1 MRNWLTA
8 TALLLIAPAASAD
21 PLMCN
26 LSEYKSTPGLAAAVA
41 DNALVLTWNG
51 AMDQELRM
59 QFTIIS
65 GTPTIR
71 DLAIRRKGG
80 QWATLVTNVTPEY
93 RVVSGL
99 RRATDQQLNPL
110 RALKV
115 DITPEVLESIKWEAF
130 WDAPLNV
137 PGGDDAHGGA
147 TPPIQGV
154 ANQPGLPRKPE
165 EVRRATASY
174 QVKDCSVKTNGN
186 RLEVTFPGVQL
197 GVFSGRLEYAVYKG
211 TSLIKQSVV
220 AKADEPSVAYKYEA
234 GLNGLKIQ
242 PSTRVVWRSVAN
254 EWVDYQLG
262 GARNE
267 NVVPLKAANR
277 LVVVEGQGGSIGAFP
292 PPHRFFTA
300 RELEYNLGY
309 NFYRKDGDTT
319 FAFGVRHADGEE
331 DPSFVGRGPEDVR
344 QNFAL
349 HSARPGTWQQMPVF
363 FHVSAEPAQRTAESA
378 LAYTRSDRYKPLPGY
393 KVMASHFHTSMVSR
407 MRALG
412 GLDVNL
418 PDFDVMR
425 AAGVNIFTP
434 IDGGRG
440 FGGGRGAGSGRG
452 AAEGAAGRGAA
463 RGGGMGAVM
472 PDDARFRAQA
482 DYYEAARRHSDKDF
496 LVMPAE
502 EGTGGDLGGHNDFL
516 VSKPT
521 YWTTSRVAGQP
532 FVEPHPVY
540 GKVYHVGSE
549 ADMMELARLENILV
563 FMPHPRSKGS
573 TGWPDAMKTTA
584 HFQHANY
591 RGIGMRWGMGIDGSE
606 TRLCE
611 YRCQALLDDMNNWVA
626 DLPTP
631 PKYIHAISETYRKGP
646 GDDIYANNPVNYV
659 KLDRV
664 PPVDDM
670 SPIINAMMRGDYF
683 WTSGEVLIPSYRV
696 EGSGGQRTI
705 AADVEWTFPLDF
717 VEVVWGDGQKT
728 GRQIISTSELP
739 AFGQH
744 KFRIPF
750 DATGK
755 KWVRFAAWDV
765 AGNGA
770 LVQPIKLT
778 SLTNTSTSR

>member
-1 MRNWLTA
+1 MTNWLT
-8 TALLLIAPAASAD
+8 TAVVVLTASAAFAD
-21 PLMCN
+21 PLTCN
-26 LSEYKSTPGLAAAVA
+26 LAEYKPAPGLLAAVA
-41 DNALVLTWNG
+41 DNALALTWDG
-51 AMDQELRM
+51 ANDQELRL
-59 QFTIIS
+59 QFTVNGS
-65 GTPTIR
+65 TPTIR

-80 QWATLVTNVTPEY
+80 QWAAVVTNATPDY
-93 RVVSGL
+93 RVATGL

-115 DITPEVLESIKWEAF
+115 EITPEVLDDIKWEAF

-147 TPPIQGV
+147 TPPIHGV

-165 EVRRATASY
+165 EVRRAAASY
-174 QVKDCSVKTNGN
+174 QTTSCSVKTNGG
-186 RLEVTFPGVQL
+186 RIEVTFPGVQL
-197 GVFSGRLEYAVYKG
+197 GVFAGRLEYTVYKG
-211 TSLIKQSVV
+211 VNLIKQSVV
-220 AKADEPSVAYKYEA
+220 AKTDEKSVAYKYEA
-234 GLNGLKIQ
+234 GLKGLKIQ
-242 PSTRVVWRSVAN
+242 PSTRVAWRSVAN
-254 EWVDYQLG
+254 DWVDYKLG
-262 GARNE
+262 GAKNE

-277 LVVVEGQGGSIGAFP
+277 LVVVEGQSGSIAAFP

-300 RELEYNLGY
+300 REIEYNLGY
-309 NFYRKDGDTT
+309 NYYRKDTDTT
-319 FAFGVRHADGEE
+319 FAFGVRHAEGEE

-349 HSARPGTWQQMPVF
+349 HSARPGTWQQMPMF
-363 FHVSAEPAQRTAESA
+363 FYVSLESALPTAESV
-378 LAYTRSDRYKPLPGY
+378 LAFTRHDRYKPLPGY

-412 GLDVNL
+412 GIDVNL
-418 PDFDVMR
+418 PDFDVMK
-425 AAGVNIFTP
+425 AAGVNIFAP

-440 FGGGRGAGSGRG
+440 FGGGRGAGPARGSAPG
-452 AAEGAAGRGAA
+452 AAPA
-463 RGGGMGAVM
+463 RGGMGAVV
-472 PDDARFRAQA
+472 PDDVRFRAQA

-502 EGTGGDLGGHNDFL
+502 EGTGGNLGGHNDFL

-521 YWTTSRVAGQP
+521 FWTTVRAEGQP
-532 FVEPHPVY
+532 FVEQHAVY
-540 GKVYHVGSE
+540 GKVYHVGSQ
-549 ADMMELARLENILV
+549 ADMMELARLENMLV

-573 TGWPDAMKTTA
+573 TGWPDAMKDTP
-584 HFQHANY
+584 HFQHPNY

-611 YRCQALLDDMNNWVA
+611 LRCQVLLDDMNNWVA

-664 PPVDDM
+664 PSIDDM
-670 SPIINAMMRGDYF
+670 SPIIDAMMRGDYF
-683 WTSGEVLIPSYRV
+683 WTSGEVLIPSYAV
-696 EGSGGQRTI
+696 EGTGTRRTVT
-705 AADVEWTFPLDF
+705 AEVEWTFPLDF

-728 GRQIISTSELP
+728 DRQIISASDLP
-739 AFGQH
+739 AFGKHRFQ
-744 KFRIPF
+744 IPF
-750 DATGK
+750 NATGK
-755 KWVRFAAWDV
+755 KWVRFAVWDV

-770 LVQPIKLT
+770 LVQPIRLASVT
-778 SLTNTSTSR
+778 TTTTSR

>member
-1 MRNWLTA
+1 MKNWLMTTVLVLA
-8 TALLLIAPAASAD
+8 AAPAFAD
-21 PLMCN
+21 PLSCD
-26 LSEYKSTPGLAAAVA
+26 LAAYKAMPGLEAAVA
-41 DNALVLTWNG
+41 ENVLTLTWDGSNG
-51 AMDQELRM
+51 QELRLR
-59 QFTIIS
+59 FTVNAS
-65 GTPTIR
+65 TPTIR
-71 DLAIRRKGG
+71 ELAVRRKGG
-80 QWATLVTNVTPEY
+80 QWSTLVANVTPDY
-93 RVVSGL
+93 RVATGM

-115 DITPEVLESIKWEAF
+115 EITPEVLDEIKWEAF

-137 PGGDDAHGGA
+137 PGGDDGHGGA
-147 TPPIQGV
+147 TPPVHGV

-165 EVRRATASY
+165 EVQRAAASY
-174 QVKDCSVKTNGN
+174 RTTSCSVKTNGG
-186 RLEVTFPGVQL
+186 RIEVTFPGVQL
-197 GVFSGRLEYAVYKG
+197 GVFAGRLEYTVYKG
-211 TSLIKQSVV
+211 INLIKQSIV
-220 AKADEPSVAYKYEA
+220 AKTDEKSVAYKYEA
-234 GLNGLKIQ
+234 GLKDLKIQ

-254 EWVDYQLG
+254 EWVDSRLG
-262 GARNE
+262 GAKNE

-277 LVVVEGQGGSIGAFP
+277 LVVVEGQGGSIAAFP

-309 NFYRKDGDTT
+309 NFYRKDSDTT

-363 FHVSAEPAQRTAESA
+363 FHVSTEPAMPAAESA
-378 LAYTRSDRYKPLPGY
+378 LAFTRNDRYKALPGY

-418 PDFDVMR
+418 PDFDVMK
-425 AAGVNIFTP
+425 AAGVNIFAP

-440 FGGGRGAGSGRG
+440 FGGGRGAGPAVGGRG
-452 AAEGAAGRGAA
+452 GAPA
-463 RGGGMGAVM
+463 RGGMGAVV
-472 PDDARFRAQA
+472 PDEARFRAQA
-482 DYYEAARRHSDKDF
+482 EYYEAARRHSDKDF

-502 EGTGGDLGGHNDFL
+502 EGMGGNLGGHNDFL

-521 YWTTSRVAGQP
+521 FWTLGRASGQP
-532 FVEPHPVY
+532 FVEQHPVY
-540 GKVYHVGSE
+540 GKVYHVGGP
-549 ADMMELARLENILV
+549 ADMMELARLEKMLV

-573 TGWPDAMKTTA
+573 TGWPDAMKDTA
-584 HFQHANY
+584 HFQHPNY

-611 YRCQALLDDMNNWVA
+611 YRCQVLLDDMNNWVA

-631 PKYIHAISETYRKGP
+631 PKFIHAITETYRKGP

-659 KLDRV
+659 KLDKV
-664 PPVDDM
+664 PSVDDM
-670 SPIINAMMRGDYF
+670 SPIIDAMIRGDYF

-696 EGSGGQRTI
+696 EGTGNQRTI
-705 AADVEWTFPLDF
+705 SADVEWTFPLDF
-717 VEVVWGDGQKT
+717 VEVVWGDGKKT
-728 GRQIISTSELP
+728 DRQIISASDLP
-739 AFGQH
+739 AFGQ
-744 KFRIPF
+744 KAFRIPF
-750 DATGK
+750 NAAGK

-770 LVQPIKLT
+770 LVQPIKLASPT
-778 SLTNTSTSR
+778 TTTTSR